1 MSSVRICTKACFV
14 GLLLG
19 ICLPPIAS
27 GLPPRP
33 EPQEGKAVFERVC
46 SVCHGREGRGDAGP
60 GPSLVPLDKDF
71 NEVLGI
77 VREGTG
83 EMPPIPQERISDEDV
98 KQIVAYLKSLSK

>member
-1 MSSVRICTKACFV
+1 MRLTIVIGSLCII
-14 GLLLG
+14 GLKVAASE
-19 ICLPPIAS
+19 IPIAGAGS
-27 GLPPRP
+27 QPRP
-33 EPQEGKAVFERVC
+33 QQGKAVFERVC

-60 GPSLVPLDKDF
+60 GPSLVPLEKEY

>member
-1 MSSVRICTKACFV
+1 MQACFV

-19 ICLPPIAS
+19 IWLASITS
-27 GLPPRP
+27 GLTPKPA
-33 EPQEGKAVFERVC
+33 PQEGKAVFERVC

-60 GPSLVPLDKDF
+60 GPSLVPLEKDF

-83 EMPPIPQERISDEDV
+83 EMPPIPRERLSDEDV
-98 KQIVAYLKSLSK
+98 KQIFAYLKSLSK